1 MKHINN
7 RTTRKPFLEHYNEKC
22 QKMILIKYFD
32 YIYFLPH
39 IYVFCVFV
47 TLIPVFLLPFMFS
60 LKQIILLSTSY
71 GKFTKKKLS
80 AKRKRQKERKKIVV
94 HVKLKS
100 MVNIILKELII
111 KNCP

>member
-1 MKHINN
+1 
-7 RTTRKPFLEHYNEKC
+7 
-22 QKMILIKYFD
+22 MILIKYFD

-71 GKFTKKKLS
+71 MVSLQKKAFSKKK
-80 AKRKRQKERKKIVV
+80 KTERKKEN
-94 HVKLKS
+94 S
-100 MVNIILKELII
+100 CE
-111 KNCP
+111 C